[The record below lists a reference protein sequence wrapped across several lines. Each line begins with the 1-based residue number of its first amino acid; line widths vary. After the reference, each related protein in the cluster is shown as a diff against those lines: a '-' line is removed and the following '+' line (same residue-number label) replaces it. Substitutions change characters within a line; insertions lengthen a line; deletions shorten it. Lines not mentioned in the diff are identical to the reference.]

1 MDSEYPPILDA
12 AQVAE
17 LLSMNVQ
24 MVRKYAREGRIPAYR
39 LPGGRAFKFF
49 RDEIFNFVKQH
60 PVDVEGFSEE
70 EIVQALEETAPGQ
83 RLAPITR
90 EQGRIKRSAAK
101 ISVRRRVLI
110 RRGSPPVRRTFDT
123 AGLSAMYFRPS
134 LTSRVTSSFSSMKRR
149 LRKQ

>member
-49 RDEIFNFVKQH
+49 RDEIFDFVKQH

-70 EIVQALEETAPGQ
+70 DM
-83 RLAPITR
+83 LA
-90 EQGRIKRSAAK
+90 
-101 ISVRRRVLI
+101 
-110 RRGSPPVRRTFDT
+110 D
-123 AGLSAMYFRPS
+123 
-134 LTSRVTSSFSSMKRR
+134 
-149 LRKQ
+149 